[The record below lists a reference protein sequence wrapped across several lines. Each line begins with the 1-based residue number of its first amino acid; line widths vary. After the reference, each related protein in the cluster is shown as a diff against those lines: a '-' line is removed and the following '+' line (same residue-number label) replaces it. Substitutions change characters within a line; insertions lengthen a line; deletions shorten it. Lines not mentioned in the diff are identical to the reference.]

1 MNVGIVGMGTIGR
14 TVARELD
21 RERVPGIRLSALSS
35 RDLPKARAFATTLA
49 NAPRSV
55 PLEEMPALCDL
66 VIEAAGAEAVGPV
79 AETALAAGVSI
90 MVLSCGVLLERQDL
104 VEMAREKGAV
114 IHVPSGAIIGLD
126 GLRGAAMGQ
135 VEEVTI
141 ITRKPPKGLAGAPGV
156 AAAGVDL
163 DAVTSP
169 TVLYEGP
176 VAEAVKLFPANVNVA
191 AAVSM
196 AGVGPLRTSIR
207 VIADPEVTRN
217 THQVVAEGEFG
228 RMELHIENVPT
239 EENPRTGRLTALSV
253 LAYLKQMVSPLRLG
267 V

>member
-14 TVARELD
+14 SVARELD
-21 RERVPGIRLSALSS
+21 REKVPGIRLTALSS

-55 PLEEMPALCDL
+55 PLAEMPPLCDL

-135 VEEVTI
+135 VKEVVM
-141 ITRKPPKGLAGAPGV
+141 ITRKPPRGLAGAPG
-156 AAAGVDL
+156 AAGVDL
-163 DAVTSP
+163 DAVTTP
-169 TVLYEGP
+169 TLLYEGP
-176 VAEAVKLFPANVNVA
+176 VTEAVKLFPANVNVA